1 MSKAIIILG
10 NGFDLDLGLKTSYA
24 DFAKSSQWR
33 ELMDGNVHSKDS
45 NWLLG
50 FLKSKYEVERWI
62 DIEAALLEYAMT
74 KTSNNLFAY
83 AERDADDFVAL
94 RQALK
99 AYLKEQQDDFAL
111 RKDTVAS
118 ALMEYFVQLSG
129 QSCLYT
135 FNYTRLNV
143 LAGKCGATMSRN
155 ATHIHGSLAADD
167 DIILGIETDKKID
180 DRYSFLFKTQSR
192 KYRHTDILKDL
203 NDKEEYVFFG
213 HSLNGMDYAYFDNT
227 FNHLSHSSRS
237 TPRLTIIT
245 KDEASEN
252 RFKNFLRSKYVSLQ
266 GLFSN
271 ANPTFILTDLV
282 YGKDPVELRKLK
294 ELVDR
299 ASGM

>member
-24 DFAKSSQWR
+24 DFAKSPQWQ
-33 ELMDGNVHSKDS
+33 ELMDGNAHSKDS

-50 FLKSKYEVERWI
+50 YLKGKYEVERWI
-62 DIEAALLEYAMT
+62 DIEAALLKYASE
-74 KTSNNLFAY
+74 KTSANVFAY
-83 AERDADDFVAL
+83 AEGDASDFVAL

-99 AYLKEQQDDFAL
+99 AYLKEQQDRFSL
-111 RKDTVAS
+111 QNDTVAS
-118 ALMEYFVQLSG
+118 ALMESFVQLSG

-143 LAGKCGATMSRN
+143 LAGKCGFSMSRN
-155 ATHIHGSLAADD
+155 ATHIHGSLADND

-192 KYRHTDILKDL
+192 YYRHTNILKDL
-203 NDKEEYVFFG
+203 NDKDEYVFFG
-213 HSLNGMDYAYFDNT
+213 HSLNGMDFAYFNNT
-227 FNHLSHSSRS
+227 FSRLSVNSIS

-245 KDEASEN
+245 RDEASEN

-266 GLFSN
+266 GLYSN
-271 ANPTFILTDLV
+271 ANPVFILTDLV
-282 YGKDPVELRKLK
+282 YGKDPAELKKLEALLK
-294 ELVDR
+294 RV
-299 ASGM
+299 SGM